1 MRPSTFLPI
10 HTLLIILSV
19 LIVVALAGVML
30 YFTKVVLPTRSL
42 PVEVAPK
49 PPASDG
55 SPSGGSRRTSGGSG
69 LAPGSGSGSVAS
81 SSSDDTSSAGTLST

>member
-1 MRPSTFLPI
+1 MYRTYRKRDAPIMRPSTFLPI

-55 SPSGGSRRTSGGSG
+55 GSYR
-69 LAPGSGSGSVAS
+69 
-81 SSSDDTSSAGTLST
+81 LSTQKGRG